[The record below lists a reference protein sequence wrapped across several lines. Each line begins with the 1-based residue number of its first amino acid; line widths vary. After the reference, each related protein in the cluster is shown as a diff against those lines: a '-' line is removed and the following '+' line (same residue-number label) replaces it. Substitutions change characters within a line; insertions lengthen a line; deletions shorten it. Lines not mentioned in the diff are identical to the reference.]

1 MNCPFCN
8 KPGLPQFTP
17 PHSGGLFAHPHP
29 VGEEPGTSVEFWM
42 CPSCPTLVEFDE
54 TSYSLYCLF
63 NNSWYEIVWLK
74 LSKQYLIYHLKPYVN
89 VDEENGS
96 ESYWCRREL
105 SLQVNS
111 EETIRPDNAPQK
123 LNTML
128 TFS

>member
-8 KPGLPQFTP
+8 KPGLPQFNA
-17 PHSGGLFAHPHP
+17 PHSGGLFAH
-29 VGEEPGTSVEFWM
+29 VNQTGEPGASVEFWM

-74 LSKQYLIYHLKPYVN
+74 LSKQYLIYHLKSYVK
-89 VDEENGS
+89 VDEEGGS
-96 ESYWCRREL
+96 ESYYCQREL
-105 SLQVNS
+105 ALQLAS